1 MPRVADFVQFSDV
14 AFHLQNGGDF
24 DRLLTQTIT
33 EGPAI
38 GEAALLI
45 WNVRC
50 EGLGS
55 VTYEVNIN
63 DVGNATKTYIV
74 SQEDWSAVQGVV
86 PANAVR
92 QGSNTVTFAVTDGAS
107 TLSISDVVL
116 WYHQD
121 I

>member
-14 AFHLQNGGDF
+14 AFDLQIGGDI

-33 EGPAI
+33 DRPATGEG
-38 GEAALLI
+38 ALLM
-45 WNVRC
+45 WNVRR

-63 DVGNATKTYIV
+63 DVGNATKTYTV
-74 SQEDWSAVQGVV
+74 SQEDWSAIQGIV

-92 QGSNTVTFAVTDGAS
+92 QGSNTVIFAVTGGAS

-116 WYHQD
+116 WYRQD
-121 I
+121 K